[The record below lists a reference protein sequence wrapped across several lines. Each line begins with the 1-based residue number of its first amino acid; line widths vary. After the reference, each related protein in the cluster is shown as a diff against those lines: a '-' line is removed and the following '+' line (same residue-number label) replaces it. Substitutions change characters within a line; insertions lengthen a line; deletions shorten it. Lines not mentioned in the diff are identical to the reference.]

1 MQSQSIFNTR
11 GFGVPMNV
19 AFDDIYS
26 AGQAFNAGHLLYMQS
41 FPASKFSF

>member
-11 GFGVPMNV
+11 VFVIPVNV
-19 AFDDIYS
+19 AFVDI
-26 AGQAFNAGHLLYMQS
+26 NAGHLLYMQS